1 MAGLKFRSIFVSDVH
16 LGARDSHAEYLLDL
30 LAHAESQYLYLV
42 GDIFDLWKLRS
53 GWCWPSV
60 NNRVVQAVLR
70 KAEHGTRVV
79 YIPGNHDELA
89 RDYAGMTFSGVKVMR
104 DAVHTTCDGRRLL
117 VSHGDEFDAVV
128 TVSPWLRCFGDIN
141 YTVLLFLNHY
151 YNRLRRGVG
160 LPYWSLCS
168 HIKGRVGNA
177 MAYVRRFEQAAVDRA
192 RHLGLDGIVCGHI
205 HVANV
210 AMIEGRLYAN
220 CGDWVE
226 SCTAVVEEGD
236 GVLRLLRWA
245 RDSAFLVGASD
256 REGIADGIL
265 GAAFSRLVGR

>member
-1 MAGLKFRSIFVSDVH
+1 MSGLKFRSIFVSDVH

-30 LAHAESQYLYLV
+30 LTHTESQYLYLV

-53 GWCWPSV
+53 GWYWPSIK
-60 NNRVVQAVLR
+60 NRVVQAVLR
-70 KAEHGTRVV
+70 KAERGTRVV

-89 RDYAGMTFSGVKVMR
+89 RDYAGMMFSGVKVMR
-104 DAVHTTCDGRRLL
+104 DAVHTTGDGRRLL

-128 TVSPWLRCFGDIN
+128 AVSRWLRYFGDIN

-151 YNRLRRGVG
+151 YNRLRRSVG

-168 HIKGRVGNA
+168 YIKGRVGNA
-177 MAYVRRFEQAAVDRA
+177 MAYVRRFEQAAVDRT

-226 SCTAVVEEGD
+226 NCTAVVEEAD
-236 GVLRLLRWA
+236 GALRLLHWA
-245 RDSAFLVGASD
+245 RDSAFLVGRPEREPVAGGVLDPAS
-256 REGIADGIL
+256 
-265 GAAFSRLVGR
+265 S